1 MRLNVNT
8 MAYSEEMVSEK
19 LHEAQS
25 SSRDASL
32 WGIAGTLLGIA
43 GTATGITALATKVP
57 KNGNNH
63 YGHHGGG
70 GAPTAFE
77 AWEKSCEDQV
87 ALTAAIYQSRI
98 TELNEAREARE
109 IDINEKFNLYKSQ
122 IDADFGLYKTQ
133 RDGFDVLAKR
143 IGDLETQVAVSQ
155 AIRPYQDALINCKI
169 EKVADFGNFNLWKRT
184 CRMIE
189 GEVVLPNTPT
199 VTGFQSANGC
209 NCNTEVSGS

>member
-1 MRLNVNT
+1 

-19 LHEAQS
+19 ANEALES
-25 SSRDASL
+25 SKNANLWSL
-32 WGIAGTLLGIA
+32 GSALLGA
-43 GTATGITALATKVP
+43 GGLATGITALATKVP
-57 KNGNNH
+57 KNGNHHHGH
-63 YGHHGGG
+63 YGGGV
-70 GAPTAFE
+70 APTAFE

-109 IDINEKFNLYKSQ
+109 IDINEKFQLYKSQ
-122 IDADFGLYKTQ
+122 VDSDFGLYKNQ
-133 RDGFDVLAKR
+133 RDGFDILAKR

-169 EKVADFGNFNLWKRT
+169 EKVADFGSFNLWKRT

-209 NCNTEVSGS
+209 CNAEVVSGA

>member
-1 MRLNVNT
+1 
-8 MAYSEEMVSEK
+8 MAYSEEVMNEK
-19 LHEAQS
+19 VHEAFES
-25 SSRDASL
+25 SKNANLWSL
-32 WGIAGTLLGIA
+32 GSALLGA
-43 GTATGITALATKVP
+43 GGLATGITALATKVP
-57 KNGNNH
+57 KNGNH
-63 YGHHGGG
+63 HHSFHGGG

-87 ALTAAIYQSRI
+87 ALPAAIYQGRI
-98 TELNEAREARE
+98 TELNEAREARVV
-109 IDINEKFNLYKSQ
+109 DVNEKFQLYKSQ
-122 IDADFGLYKTQ
+122 VDADFGLYKNQ

-199 VTGFQSANGC
+199 VTGFQSANGG
-209 NCNTEVSGS
+209 NCATEVSGS

>member
-1 MRLNVNT
+1 
-8 MAYSEEMVSEK
+8 MAYSEEMMNEK
-19 LHEAQS
+19 VHEAFES
-25 SSRDASL
+25 SKNASL
-32 WGIAGTLLGIA
+32 WGIAGTLLGAA

-57 KNGNNH
+57 KNGNH
-63 YGHHGGG
+63 HGHHGGS

-87 ALTAAIYQSRI
+87 ALTAAIYQGRI

-122 IDADFGLYKTQ
+122 VDSDFGLYKNQ

-143 IGDLETQVAVSQ
+143 IGDLETKVAVSQ

-209 NCNTEVSGS
+209 NCATEVSGS